1 MIEQDLKIESV
12 IYKKLLI
19 ILVNIFFLM
28 FNHNTTE
35 ETTNHIF
42 KRKNV
47 DVQQSVEEVD
57 PTDYLRMLSENDDK
71 AY

>member
-1 MIEQDLKIESV
+1 
-12 IYKKLLI
+12 
-19 ILVNIFFLM
+19 M

-35 ETTNHIF
+35 ETSNHIF

-47 DVQQSVEEVD
+47 NVQQSVEEVD